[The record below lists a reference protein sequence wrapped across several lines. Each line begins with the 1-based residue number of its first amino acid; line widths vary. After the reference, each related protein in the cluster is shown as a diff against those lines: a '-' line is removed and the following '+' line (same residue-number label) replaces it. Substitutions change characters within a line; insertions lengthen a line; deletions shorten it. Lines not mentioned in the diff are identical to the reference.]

1 MLHSWF
7 QTFYYTLMTFPM
19 YVICNIAI
27 YGDDTTPYSKFDQ
40 ASDLWQQLE
49 LASGLESDL

>member
-1 MLHSWF
+1 MHI
-7 QTFYYTLMTFPM
+7 
-19 YVICNIAI
+19 ICNIAI